1 MSEHL
6 LHFSKNKVKIYPQLG
21 AILVIHLIE
30 KEFLLD
36 EIDNLLYS
44 RSFNRGSY
52 CLSEAIFTKYI
63 LEFI

>member
-36 EIDNLLYS
+36 EIDNLQIG
-44 RSFNRGSY
+44 R
-52 CLSEAIFTKYI
+52 AHV
-63 LEFI
+63 